1 MEIENNVEQAVV
13 TPAAIGG
20 DKEETASYGKFKSS
34 DELLNAYNALEAEFT
49 RRSQRIKELEGKLES
64 GRIAEEWTNRLNELH
79 DKYPVSRKLTK
90 ELGEYIKA
98 NETLIGD
105 KDCLEKA
112 LLNVLATRS
121 EFSPTPER
129 AIGAKY
135 PGGEPQNRA
144 EVPEK
149 TETVRVNPPK
159 IPVAY
164 GNMPANP
171 FRRPL
176 TVAEAGLLAQ
186 EHFKKM
192 KGE

>member
-1 MEIENNVEQAVV
+1 M
-13 TPAAIGG
+13 
-20 DKEETASYGKFKSS
+20 
-34 DELLNAYNALEAEFT
+34 
-49 RRSQRIKELEGKLES
+49 
-64 GRIAEEWTNRLNELH
+64 
-79 DKYPVSRKLTK
+79 
-90 ELGEYIKA
+90 
-98 NETLIGD
+98 
-105 KDCLEKA
+105 
-112 LLNVLATRS
+112 LATRS

-129 AIGAKY
+129 AISAKY